1 MEKTGVIYILTNP
14 SFPEYVKIGYAD
26 DIEKRYSSSIGV
38 SVFRLLSTSM
48 QPMLYHQGGNS
59 LAKSN

>member
-1 MEKTGVIYILTNP
+1 MIKILTN
-14 SFPEYVKIGYAD
+14 SFLLEYVKIGFAD

-48 QPMLYHQGGNS
+48 QPMLNHQGGNS